1 MQISV
6 VEEKK
11 KEASPKSNE
20 ETKKP
25 NETDKFPHIGQIN
38 PSGKIP
44 DMKDVSADEVQV
56 TINFY
61 MLPGCIFLYR
71 ICLLLPLPWV
81 SITYFQFICGHY
93 VDPSAYFHNIFQII
107 CGHHW
112 DPSACFHF
120 IHILK
125 GCFDWYVSYIFD
137 VHFDSHNYHLW
148 NTCSV
153 VVLPR
158 RHVCNNQISSSWKGQ
173 KEGLK

>member
-6 VEEKK
+6 IEEKK

-71 ICLLLPLPWV
+71 ICLLLPLP
-81 SITYFQFICGHY
+81 
-93 VDPSAYFHNIFQII
+93 
-107 CGHHW
+107 
-112 DPSACFHF
+112 
-120 IHILK
+120 
-125 GCFDWYVSYIFD
+125 
-137 VHFDSHNYHLW
+137 
-148 NTCSV
+148 
-153 VVLPR
+153 
-158 RHVCNNQISSSWKGQ
+158 
-173 KEGLK
+173 